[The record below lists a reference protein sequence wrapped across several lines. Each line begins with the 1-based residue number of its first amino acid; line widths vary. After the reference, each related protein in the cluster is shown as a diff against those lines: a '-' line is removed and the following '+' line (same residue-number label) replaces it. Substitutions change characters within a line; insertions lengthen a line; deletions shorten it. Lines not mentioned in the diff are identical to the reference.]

1 MIEEIGIVTKTEGD
15 KAKVTVQKRG
25 ACEGCT
31 AKGACESTSGG
42 MEIEALNPVNA
53 REGQTV
59 KVMLQ
64 AETYLKGSMIVYG
77 LPLVLFIAGAIVGK
91 NIGEAYFENT
101 NSDFVAAIF
110 GFASLISS
118 LIVVKIWSGK
128 LESKVE
134 SKPFI
139 GEIVC

>member
-1 MIEEIGIVTKTEGD
+1 MIEEIGIVTKTEGET
-15 KAKVTVQKRG
+15 ARVTVQKRG

-31 AKGACESTSGG
+31 AKGACESTSEG

-53 REGQTV
+53 RAGQTV

-91 NIGEAYFENT
+91 NIGEAYFLNT
-101 NSDFVAAIF
+101 SSDLVAAIF
-110 GFASLISS
+110 GFVSLIASLIA
-118 LIVVKIWSGK
+118 VKIWSGK
-128 LESKVE
+128 LESKAE

-139 GEIVC
+139 GEIVS